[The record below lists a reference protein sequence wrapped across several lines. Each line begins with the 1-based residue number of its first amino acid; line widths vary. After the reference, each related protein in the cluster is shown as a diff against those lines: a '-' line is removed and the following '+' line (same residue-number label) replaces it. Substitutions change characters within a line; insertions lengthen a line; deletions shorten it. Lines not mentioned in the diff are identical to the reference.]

1 MDNKKISPELWEKVE
16 IKASQTE
23 KITRKSLTYWQDA
36 WRRLKK
42 NKLAM
47 FGLAVV
53 ILIILFAMFGQHF
66 TDWDYSSQTLKNA
79 NLPPKMDVYP
89 VTEDKNVFVHR
100 EYTLFLVS
108 DKGEIIERLEPTNGT
123 LDIMQNKRRVYEV
136 DGNEV
141 VLDFSFIAAAILKD
155 EVADKAFELKV
166 NSELVETSES
176 KWNKTYMLGTDD
188 LGRDLFAR
196 VRYGATISLLI
207 ALVATLVQFF
217 VGVFYGA
224 ISGYAGGS
232 VDNVM
237 MRIVDIISTIPLL
250 LYVILLMVVIG
261 PGLKTIMLALGLVY
275 WVRMARIV
283 RGEVLSLKE
292 QEFVMAAKTLGAS
305 TWRIISRHLVP
316 NALGPI
322 IVSLAMMIPSA
333 IFTEAFLSFIGLGV
347 PAPMASWG
355 TLANDAVQALRS
367 YPHQLMWPSLAISMT
382 VLSFNF
388 FGDGLRNALDPKL
401 RR

>member
-16 IKASQTE
+16 TKASQTE

-47 FGLAVV
+47 LGLGVV
-53 ILIILFAMFGQHF
+53 VLIVLFAMFGQYL

-108 DKGEIIERLEPTNGT
+108 DEGEIVKRLEPTNGT
-123 LDIMQNKRRVYEV
+123 LDIMQNKRRVYEI

-141 VLDFSFIAAAILKD
+141 ELDFSFIAAAKLEGRKA
-155 EVADKAFELKV
+155 EKAFELKV
-166 NSELVETSES
+166 NGEVVETTES
-176 KWNKTYMLGTDD
+176 TWNMTYLLGTDD
-188 LGRDLFAR
+188 LGRDLLAR
-196 VRYGATISLLI
+196 VRYGATISLQI

-224 ISGYAGGS
+224 ISGYAGGTI
-232 VDNVM
+232 DNVM

-250 LYVILLMVVIG
+250 LYVILLMVVLG
-261 PGLKTIMLALGLVY
+261 SGLSTIMLALGLVY

-355 TLANDAVQALRS
+355 TLANDAVKALRS
-367 YPHQLMWPSLAISMT
+367 YPHQLMWPSLAISLT

>member
-1 MDNKKISPELWEKVE
+1 MSNKKISPELWEKIEVE
-16 IKASQTE
+16 AGKSE
-23 KITRKSLTYWQDA
+23 EITRKSLTYWQDA
-36 WRRLKK
+36 WRRLKQ
-42 NKLAM
+42 NKLSM
-47 FGLAVV
+47 LGL
-53 ILIILFAMFGQHF
+53 ILIIFMILFAVFGANF
-66 TDWDYSSQTLKNA
+66 TEWEYSNQSLKYA
-79 NLPPKMDVYP
+79 NLPPKMDVVQLNEEEYI
-89 VTEDKNVFVHR
+89 FVHR
-100 EYTLFLVS
+100 EYTLFRVS
-108 DKGEIIERLEPTNGT
+108 KEGEIIERLEPTNSL
-123 LDIMQNKRRVYEV
+123 LDIMQNKRRIYEV
-136 DGNEV
+136 GGKEI
-141 VLDFSFIAAAILKD
+141 VLDFRFIAEAKLAEEIP
-155 EVADKAFELKV
+155 EKAYELTMDGKEMPIV
-166 NSELVETSES
+166 DSV
-176 KWNKTYMLGTDD
+176 WNKTYMLGSDD

-196 VRYGATISLLI
+196 VRYGATISLAI

-224 ISGYAGGS
+224 ISGYAGGN
-232 VDNVM
+232 VDMIM
-237 MRIVDIISTIPLL
+237 MRIVDVIATVPLL
-250 LYVILLMVVIG
+250 LYVIILMVVIG
-261 PGLKTIMLALGLVY
+261 PGLSTIMLALGLIY
-275 WVRMARIV
+275 WVGMARIV

-305 TWRIISRHLVP
+305 SWRIVTRHLVP

-355 TLANDAVQALRS
+355 TLANDAVKALRS
-367 YPHQLMWPSLAISMT
+367 YPFQLFWPSLAISIT

>member
-16 IKASQTE
+16 TQASQTE
-23 KITRKSLTYWQDA
+23 KITRKSLTYWEDA

-47 FGLAVV
+47 LGLGIV
-53 ILIILFAMFGQHF
+53 ILIILFALFGQNF
-66 TDWDYSSQTLKNA
+66 TEWSYSDQTLENA
-79 NLPPKMDVYP
+79 NLPPRMELYEIAEGKS
-89 VTEDKNVFVHR
+89 VFVHR
-100 EYTLFLVS
+100 EYTLYLVS
-108 DKGEIIERLEPTNGT
+108 PEGEILERLEPTNGT

-136 DGNEV
+136 DGKEV
-141 VLDFSFIAAAILKD
+141 ELDFSFISKAKL
-155 EVADKAFELKV
+155 EGTVAEQPFKLFVDGEEAQVTDKV
-166 NSELVETSES
+166 
-176 KWNKTYMLGTDD
+176 WNKTYILGSDD
-188 LGRDLFAR
+188 LGRDLYAR

-224 ISGYAGGS
+224 ISGYAGGA

-237 MRIVDIISTIPLL
+237 MRIVDIVSTIPLL

-261 PGLKTIMLALGLVY
+261 PGLGTIMLALGLVY
-275 WVRMARIV
+275 WVRIARIV

-322 IVSLAMMIPSA
+322 IVSLAMTIPSA

-355 TLANDAVQALRS
+355 TLANDAVKALRS
-367 YPHQLMWPSLAISMT
+367 YPHQLLWPSLAISLT

>member
-1 MDNKKISPELWEKVE
+1 MDNKKISPELWEKVDT
-16 IKASQTE
+16 KASETE

-47 FGLAVV
+47 FGLGVV
-53 ILIILFAMFGQHF
+53 ILIVLFAMFGQHF

-108 DKGEIIERLEPTNGT
+108 AEGEILERLEPTNGT

-141 VLDFSFIAAAILKD
+141 VLDFSFISAARLQD
-155 EVADKAFELKV
+155 LVSEKAFELKV
-166 NSELVETSES
+166 NDELVETTQS
-176 KWNKTYMLGTDD
+176 KWNKTYILGTDD

-196 VRYGATISLLI
+196 VRYGATISLQI

-250 LYVILLMVVIG
+250 LYVILLMVVLG
-261 PGLKTIMLALGLVY
+261 TGLSTIMLALGLVY

-305 TWRIISRHLVP
+305 TWRIITRHLVP

-355 TLANDAVQALRS
+355 TLANDAVKALRS
-367 YPHQLMWPSLAISMT
+367 YPHQLMWPSLAISLT

>member
-16 IKASQTE
+16 TEASQTE

-42 NKLAM
+42 NRLAM
-47 FGLAVV
+47 FGLGVV
-53 ILIILFAMFGQHF
+53 VLILLFALFGQHF
-66 TDWDYSSQTLKNA
+66 TPWDYSDQTLEYA
-79 NLPPKMDVYP
+79 NLPETMDLYP
-89 VTEDKNVFVHR
+89 VTEDKNVYVHR

-108 DKGEIIERLEPTNGT
+108 AEGEIIERLEPTNAT
-123 LDIMQNKRRVYEV
+123 LDIMQNKRRLYEV
-136 DGNEV
+136 DGNKIE
-141 VLDFSFIAAAILKD
+141 LDFSFIAAASLAGK
-155 EVADKAFELKV
+155 EAEQAFELKV
-166 NSELVETSES
+166 NDELVKTTESVWNET
-176 KWNKTYMLGTDD
+176 YILGSDD
-188 LGRDLFAR
+188 LGRDLYAR
-196 VRYGATISLLI
+196 VRYGATISLQI

-224 ISGYAGGS
+224 ISGYAGGA
-232 VDNVM
+232 VDNLM

-305 TWRIISRHLVP
+305 TWRIISKHLVP

-355 TLANDAVQALRS
+355 TLANDAVKALRS
-367 YPHQLMWPSLAISMT
+367 YPHQLMWPSLAISLT

>member
-16 IKASQTE
+16 TEASQTE

-53 ILIILFAMFGQHF
+53 ILIVLFAMFGQHL

-141 VLDFSFIAAAILKD
+141 VLDFSFIAAARLKD
-155 EVADKAFELKV
+155 EVAEKSFELKV
-166 NSELVETSES
+166 NDELVETTES
-176 KWNKTYMLGTDD
+176 TWNMTYLLGTDD
-188 LGRDLFAR
+188 LGRDLLAR
-196 VRYGATISLLI
+196 VRYGATISLQI

-224 ISGYAGGS
+224 ISGYAGGT

-237 MRIVDIISTIPLL
+237 MRLVDIISTIPLL
-250 LYVILLMVVIG
+250 LYVILLMVVLG
-261 PGLKTIMLALGLVY
+261 SGLSTIMLALGLVY

-355 TLANDAVQALRS
+355 TLANDAVKALRS

>member
-16 IKASQTE
+16 TKASQTE

-47 FGLAVV
+47 LGLGVV
-53 ILIILFAMFGQHF
+53 VLIVLFAMFGQHL

-108 DKGEIIERLEPTNGT
+108 DEGEIIERLEPTNGT

-141 VLDFSFIAAAILKD
+141 ELDFSFIAAARLKD
-155 EVADKAFELKV
+155 EVSDKAFELKV
-166 NSELVETSES
+166 NDELVETTES
-176 KWNKTYMLGTDD
+176 TWNMTYLLGTDD
-188 LGRDLFAR
+188 LGRDLLAR
-196 VRYGATISLLI
+196 VRYGATISLQI

-224 ISGYAGGS
+224 ISGYAGGT

-250 LYVILLMVVIG
+250 LYVILLMVVLG
-261 PGLKTIMLALGLVY
+261 SGLSTIMLALGLVY

-355 TLANDAVQALRS
+355 TLANDAVKALRS
-367 YPHQLMWPSLAISMT
+367 YPHQLMWPSLAISLT

>member
-1 MDNKKISPELWEKVE
+1 MDNKKISPELWEKVDT
-16 IKASQTE
+16 KASETE

-47 FGLAVV
+47 FGLGVV
-53 ILIILFAMFGQHF
+53 ILIVLFAMFGQHF

-108 DKGEIIERLEPTNGT
+108 DAGEILERLEPTNGT

-141 VLDFSFIAAAILKD
+141 ELDFSFIAAARLKD
-155 EVADKAFELKV
+155 EVSDKAFELKV
-166 NSELVETSES
+166 NGALVETTES

-188 LGRDLFAR
+188 LGRDLYAR
-196 VRYGATISLLI
+196 VRYGATISLAI

-232 VDNVM
+232 VDNIM

-305 TWRIISRHLVP
+305 TWRIITRHLVP

-355 TLANDAVQALRS
+355 TLANDAVKALRS
-367 YPHQLMWPSLAISMT
+367 YPHQLMWPSLAISLT

>member
-16 IKASQTE
+16 TKASQTE

-47 FGLAVV
+47 LGLSIVV
-53 ILIILFAMFGQHF
+53 LIILFALFGQHL

-79 NLPPKMDVYP
+79 NLPPSMDVYP

-108 DKGEIIERLEPTNGT
+108 EEGEIIERLEPTNGT

-141 VLDFSFIAAAILKD
+141 ELDFSFIAAAKS
-155 EVADKAFELKV
+155 EGREAEKAFELKV
-166 NSELVETSES
+166 NGALVETTES
-176 KWNKTYMLGTDD
+176 VWNKTYLLGTDD
-188 LGRDLFAR
+188 LGRDLLAR
-196 VRYGATISLLI
+196 VRFGATISLQI

-237 MRIVDIISTIPLL
+237 MRIVDIVSTIPLL
-250 LYVILLMVVIG
+250 LYVILLMVVLG
-261 PGLKTIMLALGLVY
+261 SGLSTIMLALGLVY
-275 WVRMARIV
+275 WVRIARIV

-322 IVSLAMMIPSA
+322 IVSLAMTIPSA

-355 TLANDAVQALRS
+355 TLANDAVKALRS
-367 YPHQLMWPSLAISMT
+367 YPHQLMWPSLAISLT

>member
-16 IKASQTE
+16 TKASQTE

-47 FGLAVV
+47 LGLSIVV
-53 ILIILFAMFGQHF
+53 LIILFALFGQHL
-66 TDWDYSSQTLKNA
+66 TEWDYSSQTLKNA
-79 NLPPKMDVYP
+79 NLPPSMDVYP

-108 DKGEIIERLEPTNGT
+108 DEGQIIERLEPTNGT

-141 VLDFSFIAAAILKD
+141 ELDFSFIAAAKA
-155 EVADKAFELKV
+155 EGVEAEKAFELKV
-166 NSELVETSES
+166 NGELVETTES
-176 KWNKTYMLGTDD
+176 VWNKTYLLGTDD
-188 LGRDLFAR
+188 LGRDLLAR
-196 VRYGATISLLI
+196 VRFGATISLQI

-237 MRIVDIISTIPLL
+237 MRIVDIVSTIPLL
-250 LYVILLMVVIG
+250 LYVILLMVVLG
-261 PGLKTIMLALGLVY
+261 SGLSTIMLALGLVY
-275 WVRMARIV
+275 WVRIARIV

-322 IVSLAMMIPSA
+322 IVSLAMTIPSA

-355 TLANDAVQALRS
+355 TLANDAVKALRS
-367 YPHQLMWPSLAISMT
+367 YPHQLMWPSLAISLT